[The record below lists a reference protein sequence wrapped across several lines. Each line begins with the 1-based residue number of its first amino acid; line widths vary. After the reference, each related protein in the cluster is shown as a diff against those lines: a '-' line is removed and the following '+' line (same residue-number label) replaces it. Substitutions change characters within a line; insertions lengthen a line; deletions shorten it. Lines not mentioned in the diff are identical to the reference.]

1 MEQLDNQSTGHKMQ
15 YGNECRF
22 MDELRENIGNMYGAN
37 GDNKELEVIDD
48 AGTRHSLTTLWIQT
62 SSTRIRTSLFVVV
75 VDTRVTRMST
85 SFLIYQSHVQQ
96 QTLAPEV
103 REKRCETT
111 TTLVTLLR

>member
-48 AGTRHSLTTLWIQT
+48 TGTRHSLTTLWIPT
-62 SSTRIRTSLFVVV
+62 SITRIRNDV
-75 VDTRVTRMST
+75 
-85 SFLIYQSHVQQ
+85 LIYQTHQSHVQYLYSSWWSRDA
-96 QTLAPEV
+96 TRV
-103 REKRCETT
+103 
-111 TTLVTLLR
+111 VTGL